1 MSWWGKS
8 AEQLAFE
15 EALARE
21 KEAMDK
27 LFKDGILSEDG
38 AIMLYNCLQPHV
50 YAWLESSFTCKSIIG
65 KKTNKFGK
73 VEKNV
78 TYLCKPKPV
87 AERIHPIYGAL
98 TDDQASYL
106 RSNAKYDRTFGID
119 QEAAMDFNNFVFT
132 ILKNNQTAENREAR
146 LNLYEQIAECLND
159 DRETQVR
166 RIGYADRGTL
176 QWVEDYKRQSALN
189 QRYYSA
195 IQMLG
200 VLTGAANRVPYTF
213 PKKESQ
219 FIPQKTYPVG
229 TLWEDIGKQIQQQI
243 QDAKSKFVTNVQS
256 NIKYQKALK
265 QKKIYDR
272 SISPGP
278 SDARKAGKYSTREQS
293 HDTIQQREQKKN
305 RINKQM
311 GKKAFRRTPPPQSE
325 LPEVKSTKTLVDA
338 ASRMEWQTGGGKK
351 TKKGKKTKH
360 GKKSHLK
367 KNKTKRVHS
376 KKHGKGS
383 KKTRARK

>member
-243 QDAKSKFVTNVQS
+243 QDAKSKFDDNVRR
-256 NIKYQKALK
+256 NRMYRKALK
-265 QKKIYDR
+265 QKEVHDR
-272 SISPGP
+272 SISPGS
-278 SDARKAGKYSTREQS
+278 SDARKAGKYSTRQEP
-293 HDTIQQREQKKN
+293 HETIQQKVQNQKRNNEQM
-305 RINKQM
+305 R
-311 GKKAFRRTPPPQSE
+311 KKAFRRTQGKTSE
-325 LPEVKSTKTLVDA
+325 LPEVRSTKTLVDA
-338 ASRMEWQTGGGKK
+338 AMSMDTAGGKK